1 MSAQWRDALD
11 RWLAAG
17 LLDEAAA
24 ARIRAWEAGHA
35 THARRGRLS
44 AIIFGLGGLLL
55 AAGVLLFVAA
65 HWDDISPGSR
75 YALVMAMVAVLH
87 LGGAFTGRSSPVLST
102 TLHAV
107 GTAAFGAGIFLTG
120 QIFNLAEHWPGGLLL
135 WALGATAGLYLLR
148 DWPHV
153 LWVAVL
159 APAWLCGEWIVANE
173 GPRFSLEFT
182 VMASGMTLLAVAYLA
197 AAGNGRTAVW
207 RKVLTRL
214 GAVALIPAAIL
225 LGAADERGFWRE
237 LQQGTAALATGWL
250 VAAWIVAIAL
260 PSILIF
266 LLRGRQA
273 VWFAAAIAW
282 VLIVGQFDWS
292 SDGGALAFYALCA
305 LGAAGV
311 VYWGLQDQQRLHVNI
326 GILGFALAIAAF
338 YFSSL
343 FDKLGRSLGLIGMGV
358 LFIGGGWLLERTRR
372 TLVER
377 IDGGN
382 P

>member
-24 ARIRAWEAGHA
+24 ARIRAWETGHA
-35 THARRGRLS
+35 THAGRSRLS

-75 YALVMAMVAVLH
+75 FALVMAMVAVLH
-87 LGGAFTGRSSPVLST
+87 LGGAFTSDGSPALST

-107 GTAAFGAGIFLTG
+107 GTAALGAGIFLAG
-120 QIFNLAEHWPGGLLL
+120 QIFNLAEHWPGALLL
-135 WALGATAGLYLLR
+135 WVLGAAAGLCLLR

-159 APAWLCGEWIVANE
+159 APAWLCSEWIVASE
-173 GPRFSLEFT
+173 GPRFFLEYT
-182 VMASGMTLLAVAYLA
+182 VIASGVTLLAVAYLA
-197 AAGNGRTAVW
+197 AAGDGRASVW
-207 RKVLTRL
+207 RRALTRL
-214 GAVALIPAAIL
+214 GAVALIPAVIL
-225 LGAADERGFWRE
+225 LGASHERSFLFE
-237 LQQGTAALATGWL
+237 LHPSATRSAGWL
-250 VAAWIVAIAL
+250 AVAWIIAIAL

-273 VWFAAAIAW
+273 VWFAAAVAW
-282 VLIVGQFDWS
+282 VLVVGQFDWS
-292 SDGGALAFYALCA
+292 SDGGELAFYALCA

-311 VYWGLQDQQRLHVNI
+311 VYWGLKDQQRLHVNV
-326 GILGFALAIAAF
+326 GIFGFALAIAAF

-377 IDGGN
+377 IDGN
-382 P
+382 KV

>member
-17 LLDEAAA
+17 LLDAAA
-24 ARIRAWEAGHA
+24 VERIRAWEAGHA
-35 THARRGRLS
+35 THAGRSRLS

-75 YALVMAMVAVLH
+75 FALVMAMVAVLH
-87 LGGAFTGRSSPVLST
+87 LGGAFTSGNSPALST
-102 TLHAV
+102 TLHAT
-107 GTAAFGAGIFLTG
+107 GTAALGAGIFLTG
-120 QIFNLAEHWPGGLLL
+120 QIFNMAEHWPGALLL
-135 WALGATAGLYLLR
+135 WALGAAAGLCLRR

-153 LWVAVL
+153 LWMAVL
-159 APAWLCGEWIVANE
+159 APAWLCSEWLVANQ
-173 GPRFSLEFT
+173 GSLIFLEYT
-182 VMASGMTLLAVAYLA
+182 VIASGVPLLAVAYLA
-197 AAGNGRTAVW
+197 AAADGQATVW
-207 RKVLTRL
+207 RRALSRL
-214 GAVALIPAAIL
+214 GAVALIPAVIL
-225 LGAADERGFWRE
+225 LGASHERGFLFEMQPEATRS
-237 LQQGTAALATGWL
+237 TAWL
-250 VAAWIVAIAL
+250 VVAWIAAIAL
-260 PSILIF
+260 PSILVF

-273 VWFAAAIAW
+273 VWFAAAVAW
-282 VLIVGQFDWS
+282 VLVAGRFDWS
-292 SDGGALAFYALCA
+292 FDGGELAFYALCA

-311 VYWGLQDQQRLHVNI
+311 VYWGVKDQQRLHVNV
-326 GILGFALAIAAF
+326 GILGFALAIVAF

-377 IDGGN
+377 IGDKA
-382 P
+382 